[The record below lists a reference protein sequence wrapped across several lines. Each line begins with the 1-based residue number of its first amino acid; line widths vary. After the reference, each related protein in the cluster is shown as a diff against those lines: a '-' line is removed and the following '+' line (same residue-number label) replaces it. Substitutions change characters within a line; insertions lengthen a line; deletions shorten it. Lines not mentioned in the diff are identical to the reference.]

1 MAEITTE
8 AARNFGKRLT
18 ILRLF
23 HQKREPF
30 SMSMPEM
37 TFSPGSI
44 SAPTGPAAPTV
55 REVKAMGQIA
65 MGIGHGGR
73 ATLMNQICRVLNMP
87 PEGWSTG
94 QSHLFERGDIRL
106 AAMLGTFTKDHVAK
120 AAAENLQ
127 RAAKVTQANIMLAA
141 VTAAR
146 EHSGALT
153 ATGRSLI
160 DSYHE
165 GGLDCLGDQKNHL
178 GLPES
183 ITREWKPIVP
193 FVNPES
199 MHVVHPAWIP
209 VGDQM
214 VIYAAQVAASYRL
227 SFMKW
232 LQLEL
237 ADDALPAVARASR
250 VAIMIWQAYTFL
262 APGGRSFE
270 PAKDVAAQLGQSFGV
285 RSALGFVADHAKKSG
300 DKADLNLVVNEDKLN
315 RSAWVRSA
323 KTRTAEALFLER
335 LLKQAR
341 LMLPA

>member
-1 MAEITTE
+1 VAAITTE

-23 HQKREPF
+23 DQKRESPF
-30 SMSMPEM
+30 SMSMPE

-44 SAPTGPAAPTV
+44 SAPTGPAAPKA

-127 RAAKVTQANIMLAA
+127 RAARVTQANIMLAA

-153 ATGRSLI
+153 ATERSLI

-165 GGLDCLGDQKNHL
+165 GVWIFSGTKR
-178 GLPES
+178 
-183 ITREWKPIVP
+183 ITLV
-193 FVNPES
+193 
-199 MHVVHPAWIP
+199 
-209 VGDQM
+209 
-214 VIYAAQVAASYRL
+214 
-227 SFMKW
+227 
-232 LQLEL
+232 
-237 ADDALPAVARASR
+237 SR
-250 VAIMIWQAYTFL
+250 
-262 APGGRSFE
+262 
-270 PAKDVAAQLGQSFGV
+270 
-285 RSALGFVADHAKKSG
+285 
-300 DKADLNLVVNEDKLN
+300 N
-315 RSAWVRSA
+315 RSRESGSRSC
-323 KTRTAEALFLER
+323 RS
-335 LLKQAR
+335 
-341 LMLPA
+341 